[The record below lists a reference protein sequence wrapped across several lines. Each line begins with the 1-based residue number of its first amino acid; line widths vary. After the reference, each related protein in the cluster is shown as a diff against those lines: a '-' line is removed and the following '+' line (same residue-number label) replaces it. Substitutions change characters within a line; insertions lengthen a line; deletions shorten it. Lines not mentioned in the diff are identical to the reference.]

1 MSLDPIAIVVVIAAL
16 RWGWRR
22 SVVRGRRDC
31 NDVFFY

>member
-1 MSLDPIAIVVVIAAL
+1 MSLAPIVNVVVIVAL

-31 NDVFFY
+31 NDVFF